1 MIPFDFVIEG
11 PPVSHQTRNRARLRA
26 WKQAV
31 RIAAQGYWTAGD
43 PPSGDDLTI
52 VVTNFYATA
61 APDVDNIVKPIQDAL
76 NGLVYGDD
84 HQITDCHTRKRKI
97 DGAFKVQGLSRALA
111 DGFVNYKDFIHVKI
125 VLSANFEQ
133 I

>member
-11 PPVSHQTRNRARLRA
+11 PPVSHQTRNRARLQA

-31 RIAAQGYWTAGD
+31 TNAARGYWPAGD
-43 PPSGDDLTI
+43 APSPDELTI
-52 VVTNFYATA
+52 VVTNFYETA

-76 NGLVYGDD
+76 NGLVYNDD
-84 HQITDCHTRKRKI
+84 TQITDCHTRKRKI
-97 DGAFKVQGLSRALA
+97 DGAFKVKGLSRALA
-111 DGFVNYKDFIHVKI
+111 DGFVNYKDFIHVR
-125 VLSANFEQ
+125 VALSANFEQ